1 MCSLQSSKLYA
12 IIVLAKA
19 NKPSNK
25 GDIAM
30 YNSKFG
36 IEIEMTGITRNEAA
50 RIAAEHLGGTITNGG
65 DYYDTQKVTAADG
78 RVWKFMFDASIVKQ
92 HRVRGRRTSASDRAY
107 SVELVSPILTYNE
120 DINTLQE
127 LVRKLRKAGAFANTS
142 CGIHYQKLEI
152 IQS

>member
-1 MCSLQSSKLYA
+1 
-12 IIVLAKA
+12 
-19 NKPSNK
+19 
-25 GDIAM
+25 M

-50 RIAAEHLGGTITNGG
+50 KVAAEFLGGTVTSGS

-78 RVWKFMFDASIVKQ
+78 RVWKFMSDASIVKQ
-92 HRVRGRRTSASDRAY
+92 HKVRGKRTSTSIGSY

-120 DINTLQE
+120 DIETLQE
-127 LVRKLRKAGAFANTS
+127 LVRKLRKVGAFANTS